1 MQAFRSIVLAGAI
14 LVGIAGCSDDSPD
27 KVLTIA
33 AASDL
38 KPVLDP
44 IANRFQA
51 DTGVTVSIVYGS
63 SGQLAT
69 QIAQGSPID
78 LFFSADRSKAESA
91 ATAVKAD
98 PASLKVY
105 ALARL
110 AVWVGQGTAPDLAG
124 LTDSRFT
131 HIAIANPE
139 HAPYGKAAEEALKTA
154 GVYDTVSSRLVLG
167 ENVADTLRLAT
178 SGNADAAVVALSL
191 AQAAGGSFVEVPTD
205 QFTPLEQTAV
215 ITATKSPARRW
226 AADLLA
232 RMTNDVGRSALAE
245 AGFGLPV

>member
-1 MQAFRSIVLAGAI
+1 MRAFRAISLATAVIFAATACGSKPPANQ
-14 LVGIAGCSDDSPD
+14 
-27 KVLTIA
+27 LTVA

-44 IANRFQA
+44 IAARFQA
-51 DTGVTVSIVYGS
+51 DTGVAVSITYGS

-78 LFFSADRSKAESA
+78 LFFSADRSQAESA
-91 ATAVKAD
+91 AAAIGAD
-98 PASLKVY
+98 PSTLTTY

-110 AVWVGQGTAPDLAG
+110 AVWVAGDQAPDIATLVDA
-124 LTDSRFT
+124 RFA
-131 HIAIANPE
+131 HIAIANPD
-139 HAPYGKAAEEALKTA
+139 HAPYGRAARDALVSA
-154 GVYDTVSSRLVLG
+154 GIYDAVADRLVLG

-191 AQAAGGSFVEVPTD
+191 AKTAGGSFIEVPVD
-205 QFTPLEQTAV
+205 LFTPLEQTAV
-215 ITATKSPARRW
+215 VIATNPVARQS

-232 RMTNDVGRSALAE
+232 QMTNATGRSAFAD
-245 AGFGLPV
+245 AGFGLPA